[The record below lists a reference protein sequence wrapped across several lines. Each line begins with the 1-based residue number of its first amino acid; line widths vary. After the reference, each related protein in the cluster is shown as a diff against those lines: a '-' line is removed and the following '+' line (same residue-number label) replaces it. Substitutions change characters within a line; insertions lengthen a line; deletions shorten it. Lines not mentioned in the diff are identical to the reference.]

1 MMWYFVIAGSDFEGG
16 SSSQTFPASGPLG
29 NQLCADIFL
38 IPDERYEGNE
48 QFIVEFINVP
58 DSANRVGVG
67 AINQTCV
74 TIIDDDGKFVIF
86 QVECSYN

>member
-1 MMWYFVIAGSDFEGG
+1 MMWYFVVAGSDFEGD
-16 SSSQTFPASGPLG
+16 SSSQTFPASPLG

-48 QFIVEFINVP
+48 QFIVEFTNVP